1 MNSYGTDLKIT
12 IFGQSH
18 SKAIGV
24 VMDGLPSGEKIDFE
38 QLQKFLNRRAPGK
51 NIYSTKRKESD
62 IPEFISGLKENIT
75 CGTPLMAMIYNNDM
89 RSSDYKMFKEIPR
102 PGHTDY
108 TAFLKY
114 GENSDFAGGGHFSGR
129 LTAALCIAGGVCLQI
144 LERHRI
150 SIISRIASIGGIED
164 LMPLKI
170 STAQKEFP
178 VVNDEIGQLMLKK
191 ISEARACGDSVGGI
205 IECIANGIPGG
216 LGEHIFGGIENRIS
230 QIIFGIPAIKGIEFG
245 DGFKL
250 AQMFGSESNDEFR
263 IQDNKIV
270 TKTNHCGGVLGGIT
284 NGMPLVFR
292 VAIKPTPS
300 IAKEQESIN
309 IKTMEN
315 VRIKIGGR
323 HDPCIVPRAV
333 PCVETAAAIAIY
345 DAFLAAKKNI

>member
-1 MNSYGTDLKIT
+1 M
-12 IFGQSH
+12 H
-18 SKAIGV
+18 
-24 VMDGLPSGEKIDFE
+24 
-38 QLQKFLNRRAPGK
+38 KFLNRRAPGK

-75 CGTPLMAMIYNNDM
+75 CGTLLMAMIYNNDA
-89 RSSDYKMFKEIPR
+89 RSSDYDMFKEIPR
-102 PGHTDY
+102 PGHAGY
-108 TAFLKY
+108 TVFLKY
-114 GENSDFAGGGHFSGR
+114 GKKYNFAGGGHFSR
-129 LTAALCIAGGVCLQI
+129 CLTAALCTAGGICLQI
-144 LERHRI
+144 LEQHGI
-150 SIISRIASIGGIED
+150 SIISRIVSIGGIED

-216 LGEHIFGGIENRIS
+216 LGEHIFGGMENRIS

-250 AQMFGSESNDEFR
+250 AQMFGNESNDEFKM
-263 IQDNKIV
+263 QDNKIA
-270 TKTNHCGGVLGGIT
+270 TKTNHYGGVLGGIT

-300 IAKEQESIN
+300 IAREQESIN
-309 IKTMEN
+309 IKTMES

-333 PCVETAAAIAIY
+333 PCVEAAAAIAIY
-345 DAFLAAKKNI
+345 DAFLAAKKSI